1 MRISRAPDAEAVK
14 ERLVETAAKFGFTSI
29 FAGRVPAVHPPLSP
43 EAVAGNVL
51 VSTMPKDWSLRYL
64 ERGYLFRDPIVQLLR
79 SKWYPFTWAHAY
91 DLGAERADVEMIRG
105 EASEFGL
112 REGYVVPIGL
122 LGGVQLAFSFG
133 ANSMDVS
140 PDELGTLAFA
150 TNIAAGQLLELTA
163 SRSNKG
169 EARLALVT
177 ARERDCLAWA
187 AEGKT
192 DWEIAAILG
201 ISVST
206 VRKHLAS
213 TREKLEAV
221 NKYHA
226 VALGIRSGLLR

>member
-1 MRISRAPDAEAVK
+1 MRRQHTEIVEVGFAELNGK
-14 ERLVETAAKFGFTSI
+14 R
-29 FAGRVPAVHPPLSP
+29 H
-43 EAVAGNVL
+43 
-51 VSTMPKDWSLRYL
+51 
-64 ERGYLFRDPIVQLLR
+64 
-79 SKWYPFTWAHAY
+79 
-91 DLGAERADVEMIRG
+91 
-105 EASEFGL
+105 
-112 REGYVVPIGL
+112 
-122 LGGVQLAFSFG
+122 
-133 ANSMDVS
+133 
-140 PDELGTLAFA
+140 
-150 TNIAAGQLLELTA
+150 LELTA
-163 SRSNKG
+163 SRSNQG